1 MDSKKPNLWE
11 RTKDVA
17 ATYTGTFIVVMIL
30 NQLLFFGFCLN
41 PICLIAA
48 MPHVLLITVFIGSII
63 NKLGNWGERRI
74 ASKTAKVTGEK
85 LDRFGKEL
93 NTALQE
99 AEQEID
105 RQRDELRKEREER
118 QKSTKA
124 ELEGLRRSN
133 TRVTKFSND
142 DLERFKPPHKLR
154 TKFPSELDRLRQEQ
168 HEELTRMLEELKEE
182 GTSTPRGS
190 AAQPLSLTKD
200 TIVKAQK
207 SGHFE
212 VFITKSNLANIV
224 GFFDSSSV
232 SLSDF
237 DLLYKTKLNKIL
249 SHKEMA
255 LLCIYKEVCQ
265 NPLIAFERYKES
277 GATKNNS
284 NYVFQSGSKSYHSDP
299 ECKLL
304 HGDYF
309 NLELPPEIKIKG
321 DAEIQRFRDF
331 CIANRYLLEESERK
345 FINKLETHFFLKNP
359 PKTITARNSGIER
372 FQNADL
378 RLIEK
383 QIDQLLVNAEQY
395 RHSSIEHEQIID
407 RLGYGTHSAKEARDP
422 QNPLYTWHNSYKM
435 PLKELMQHYFRVKFN
450 GTLSFDGHLLDKLG
464 FSPCK
469 VCSKI

>member
-63 NKLGNWGERRI
+63 NKLGNWGERQI

-85 LDRFGKEL
+85 LDRFGKDL
-93 NTALQE
+93 NSALQE

-105 RQRDELRKEREER
+105 RQRNELRQEREQK
-118 QKSTKA
+118 QKSIRQ
-124 ELEGLRRSN
+124 EFERSN
-133 TRVTKFSND
+133 TRTTKFSD
-142 DLERFKPPHKLR
+142 DLARFKPPRKPQNKL
-154 TKFPSELDRLRQEQ
+154 PSELDKLRQKN
-168 HEELTRMLEELKEE
+168 HEELTKMLEELKEV
-182 GTSTPRGS
+182 GTSNPKGS
-190 AAQPLSLTKD
+190 AAPPLPSAKD

-212 VFITKSNLANIV
+212 VFITKSNVTNIV
-224 GFFDSSSV
+224 GFFDPSSV

-255 LLCIYKEVCQ
+255 LLCIYKEICQ
-265 NPLIAFERYKES
+265 NPLTAFERYKENS
-277 GATKNNS
+277 PTKNNS
-284 NYVFQSGSKSYHSDP
+284 NYVFQSNTKSYHLDP
-299 ECKLL
+299 DCKLL

-331 CIANRYLLEESERK
+331 CIANRYILEESESK
-345 FINKLETHFFLKNP
+345 FINKLSICSNSVPIINP
-359 PKTITARNSGIER
+359 V
-372 FQNADL
+372 
-378 RLIEK
+378 
-383 QIDQLLVNAEQY
+383 LLVLYPDVDIKSAVELSNDVL
-395 RHSSIEHEQIID
+395 ID
-407 RLGYGTHSAKEARDP
+407 
-422 QNPLYTWHNSYKM
+422 
-435 PLKELMQHYFRVKFN
+435 
-450 GTLSFDGHLLDKLG
+450 LSLLL
-464 FSPCK
+464 
-469 VCSKI
+469 